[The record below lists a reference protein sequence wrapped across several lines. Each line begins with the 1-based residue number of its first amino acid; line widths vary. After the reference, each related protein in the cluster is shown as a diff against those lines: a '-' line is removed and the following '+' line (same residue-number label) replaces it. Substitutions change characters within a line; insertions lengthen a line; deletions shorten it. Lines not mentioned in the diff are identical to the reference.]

1 MGDRNTENK
10 EADIAAKQAYL
21 RANVSAQKYEDFA
34 EFCEAEVQNVDIEN
48 WSLYY
53 MRDLIDRFKKVE
65 KEKLN
70 RKKNTAFH
78 LYQTGDDKDIKKLAE
93 QIKKEPSSQQTN
105 SPTIPP
111 PQEQVVVPVPQKNE
125 NTATKPKQQKTALD
139 VLDSIFEKPQKS

>member
-21 RANVSAQKYEDFA
+21 RANVSAEKYEDFA

-78 LYQTGDDKDIKKLAE
+78 LYQTGDDNDIKKLAQE
-93 QIKKEPSSQQTN
+93 IKKDQPAQQHNNLTVH
-105 SPTIPP
+105 P
-111 PQEQVVVPVPQKNE
+111 PQEQVQVPQPHK
-125 NTATKPKQQKTALD
+125 
-139 VLDSIFEKPQKS
+139 V

>member
-21 RANVSAQKYEDFA
+21 RANISAEKYEDFA

-78 LYQTGDDKDIKKLAE
+78 LYQTGDDNDIKKLAQE
-93 QIKKEPSSQQTN
+93 IKKDQPSQQPN
-105 SPTIPP
+105 NPTVHP
-111 PQEQVVVPVPQKNE
+111 PQEPVQVHQP
-125 NTATKPKQQKTALD
+125 PK
-139 VLDSIFEKPQKS
+139 V

>member
-1 MGDRNTENK
+1 
-10 EADIAAKQAYL
+10 
-21 RANVSAQKYEDFA
+21 
-34 EFCEAEVQNVDIEN
+34 
-48 WSLYY
+48 

-105 SPTIPP
+105 NPTIPP

>member
-21 RANVSAQKYEDFA
+21 RANVSKEKYEDFA

-65 KEKLN
+65 KEKEKLN

-78 LYQTGDDKDIKKLAE
+78 LYQTGDDNDIKKIA
-93 QIKKEPSSQQTN
+93 
-105 SPTIPP
+105 
-111 PQEQVVVPVPQKNE
+111 
-125 NTATKPKQQKTALD
+125 
-139 VLDSIFEKPQKS
+139 